1 MNWFKNIDQ
10 RLLLQLML
18 LHTLIITASNYLVN
32 FKVFIFGSP
41 IAYSTLT
48 YPFIFISTDLTVRLI
63 GRDMGRKLVL
73 ASFIPGGIA
82 SCVMLLATGAPET
95 VAYRISIASA
105 ISYLTATMLDVY
117 AFQWLRD
124 KYTQWWIAPFFSG
137 NVTMMVS
144 TYIFFACAF
153 IGSAN
158 AFMAENWPIVATNGV
173 LGKMLFGSAL
183 IVPIYGVVL
192 NWLLGKQKQDELAES
207 QQ

>member
-1 MNWFKNIDQ
+1 
-10 RLLLQLML
+10 
-18 LHTLIITASNYLVN
+18 
-32 FKVFIFGSP
+32 
-41 IAYSTLT
+41 
-48 YPFIFISTDLTVRLI
+48 
-63 GRDMGRKLVL
+63 
-73 ASFIPGGIA
+73 
-82 SCVMLLATGAPET
+82 
-95 VAYRISIASA
+95 
-105 ISYLTATMLDVY
+105 MLDVY

-137 NVTMMVS
+137 NVTMIVS

>member
-1 MNWFKNIDQ
+1 MNWFKDIDR

-18 LHTLIITASNYLVN
+18 LHTFIITASNYLVN
-32 FKVFIFGSP
+32 FKFFIFGSP

-63 GRDMGRKLVL
+63 GKDMGRKLVL

-95 VAYRISIASA
+95 VAYRISAASA
-105 ISYLTATMLDVY
+105 FSYLTATMLDVY
-117 AFQWLRD
+117 AFQWLRE

-137 NVTMMVS
+137 NVTVIIS

-153 IGSAN
+153 IGSAT
-158 AFMAENWPIVATNGV
+158 AFMAENWLTVATNGV
-173 LGKMLFGSAL
+173 LGKMIFGSAL
-183 IVPIYGVVL
+183 IVPVYGVLL
-192 NWLLGKQKQDELAES
+192 NYILGKKQDEL
-207 QQ
+207 QQV

>member
-18 LHTLIITASNYLVN
+18 LHTLIITVSNYLVN
-32 FKVFIFGSP
+32 FKFFIFGSP

-124 KYTQWWIAPFFSG
+124 KYKQWWIAPFFSG
-137 NVTMMVS
+137 NVTMIVS

-183 IVPIYGVVL
+183 IVPVYGVVL
-192 NWLLGKQKQDELAES
+192 NWLLGKQKQDEPEES